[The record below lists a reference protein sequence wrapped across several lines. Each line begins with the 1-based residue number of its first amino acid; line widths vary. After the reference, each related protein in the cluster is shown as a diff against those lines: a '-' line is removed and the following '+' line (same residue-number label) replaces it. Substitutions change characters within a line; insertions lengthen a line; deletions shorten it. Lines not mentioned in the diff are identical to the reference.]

1 MPHYEL
7 FSPWFK
13 EKKLIEKDQRAKNI
27 GRNDDPFLII
37 KKVKIKWD
45 SIDLLC
51 ILAPQNSLK
60 VIRQEII
67 TETERL

>member
-1 MPHYEL
+1 M
-7 FSPWFK
+7 
-13 EKKLIEKDQRAKNI
+13 EKDQRNKNI

-51 ILAPQNSLK
+51 ILLPQYSLK
-60 VIRQEII
+60 IIRQEII
-67 TETERL
+67 TEMERL